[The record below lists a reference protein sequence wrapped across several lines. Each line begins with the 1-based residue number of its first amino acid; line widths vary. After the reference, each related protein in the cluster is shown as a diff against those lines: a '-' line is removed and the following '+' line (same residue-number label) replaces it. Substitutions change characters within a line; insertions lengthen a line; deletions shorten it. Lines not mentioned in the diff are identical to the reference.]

1 MSNKNTV
8 GSSNEAFASEPRVYE
23 LGYLA
28 MPSLSEGDLGNK
40 RDALVALITNY
51 QGIVVDEGQPV
62 LIDLA
67 YEMDRVIKNKRQ
79 NFTQAY
85 FGWIK
90 FDLAPESIEAL
101 TDEVDSDDELIR
113 SIVVKT
119 VRENTLTSDQ
129 PFRLAKSIRGAN
141 DDGEEDEGFGEADI
155 TLDAELEEV
164 DDLTKIEGIG
174 PVIAQT
180 LVDAGVTTFAMLADA
195 DDAEI
200 QEIIKEVRGN
210 HDATTWNE
218 QAILAR
224 DGKWDELKELQAN
237 LNGGRE

>member
-8 GSSNEAFASEPRVYE
+8 DSSNEAFASEPRVYE

-51 QGIVVDEGQPV
+51 QGIVIDEGQPV

-101 TDEVDSDDELIR
+101 TDKVDADDELIR
-113 SIVVKT
+113 LMVIKT

-129 PFRLAKSIRGAN
+129 PFRLAKSVRGN
-141 DDGEEDEGFGEADI
+141 DDEEEEGFGEADI
-155 TLDAELEEV
+155 ALESEIEEV
-164 DDLTKIEGIG
+164 DDLVKIEGIG

-180 LVDAGVTTFAMLADA
+180 LIDAGITTFAALADA
-195 DDAEI
+195 DDAEV

-218 QAILAR
+218 QAALAR
-224 DGKWDELKELQAN
+224 DGKWEELTELQSN
-237 LNGGRE
+237 LNGGRA